1 MIRGERACK
10 YTSTWYDTSPVEIQR
25 NRGRRDFRQV
35 SLGFGAVDQKQYS
48 KVSHFQFDLHTAT
61 QPERRTGTGFASVLT
76 GLPACK
82 APVAYWHHTIKNW
95 GKVHESYSTKAVGG
109 TRVVFCVGRVG
120 ADLYHHR
127 PWGS

>member
-1 MIRGERACK
+1 MTHRPSRSNGTEEGG
-10 YTSTWYDTSPVEIQR
+10 TSAR
-25 NRGRRDFRQV
+25 
-35 SLGFGAVDQKQYS
+35 SLSALEPWTKNSTARFPI
-48 KVSHFQFDLHTAT
+48 FQFDLHTAT